1 MEQYY
6 ISGDTITDVISNVQF
21 FRVSYYD
28 KFIKN
33 FVKNTN
39 YVRNFN
45 EIELKEPLIIITKMD
60 HIREFRTRFL
70 PFLKNKFILITHY
83 SDVDS
88 GTSSEITNHPYLVK
102 WYGQNMNVISNK
114 TETIPIGL
122 ENIFW
127 KRTNTEVIKKCS
139 KNEKSKL
146 LYLNFSLK
154 SHSNRPIIMDI
165 LLKKGFNKNN
175 NLPWNDY
182 IEELSQYKFC
192 VSPRGNGVDCHRTWE
207 CLYLG
212 VIPIVEKSIQ
222 MNGFSDLPI
231 LFVEDYNN
239 VTEDYLNSVYEQ
251 EFKNKK
257 FNLEKL
263 DLMYWNKKIKDEFKY

>member
-45 EIELKEPLIIITKMD
+45 ELKLEEPLIFMIKMD
-60 HIREFRTRFL
+60 DINEFKCRFL

-83 SDVDS
+83 SDLDS
-88 GTSSEITNHPYLVK
+88 GTNSEIANHPYLVK
-102 WYGQNMNVISNK
+102 WYGQNMSVFSNK
-114 TETIPIGL
+114 TEAIPLGL

-154 SHSNRPIIMDI
+154 THPNRPIIMDI

-239 VTEDYLNSVYEQ
+239 ITEDYLISVYEQ

-263 DLMYWNKKIKDEFKY
+263 DLMYWNKKIKDEFKD